1 MMRGS
6 VVGPQG
12 RAERGLG
19 EAGRRIS
26 YMDALRAYAIFAV
39 IILHSASP
47 VMYKFNSVALDWW
60 WAGNIFDSAARS
72 SVPLFFMLSGALL
85 LCPSR
90 DESARLFF
98 SKRIKRVLLPFAVW
112 SLIYVLW
119 RAVNIPDAYQWPSA
133 LKKLLFK
140 PAYFHL
146 WFVYVLVGIYL
157 LTPALRAMVRRFQD
171 RKTLLDIV
179 IVVLLA
185 FSACVVASGGMKYL
199 GYAGYVGYYLLGYRL
214 ASMDGG
220 KNSIIWPVLVSACFL
235 VIAFG
240 TYFLTV
246 HDGGRLNLFFYD
258 FMSPVV
264 VLMSIST
271 FLIFK
276 YLRFD
281 GASSGFLG
289 VVRPFSL
296 MSFGIYLSHVLIMD
310 VIGLF
315 GVDAS
320 FLHPMA
326 GIPLTAAITA
336 VAAFAAISALKKVPY
351 IGAVVD

>member
-1 MMRGS
+1 MRDS
-6 VVGPQG
+6 VGG
-12 RAERGLG
+12 IHGGAERSLVEVG
-19 EAGRRIS
+19 GRIP

-47 VMYKFNSVALDWW
+47 MIYKFNLVALDWW
-60 WAGNIFDSAARS
+60 WAGNLFDSATRS
-72 SVPLFFMLSGALL
+72 SVPLFFMISGALL

-98 SKRIKRVLLPFAVW
+98 SKRMRRVLLPFAVW
-112 SLIYVLW
+112 SLIYILW
-119 RAVNIPDAYQWPSA
+119 RAFNIPDAYQWPGA
-133 LKKLLFK
+133 IKKILFK

-171 RKTLLDIV
+171 RKAMLDIV
-179 IVVLLA
+179 ILVLLA
-185 FSACVVASGGMKYL
+185 FSAYIAASGGMKYL

-220 KNSIIWPVLVSACFL
+220 KSSIIWPVIVSACFL
-235 VIAFG
+235 IIAFG

-246 HDGGRLNLFFYD
+246 LDRGRLNLFFYD

-271 FLIFK
+271 FFIFK
-276 YLRFD
+276 HLRFD
-281 GASSGFLG
+281 KAGRGFLG
-289 VVRPFSL
+289 VVKSFSL

-310 VIGLF
+310 VIDLL

-320 FLHPMA
+320 FLHPLA

-336 VAAFAAISALKKVPY
+336 VAAFVAILLLKKIPY
-351 IGAVVD
+351 FGSVVD